1 MKIPSKY
8 IVAISWYLDGVRHDE
23 LFHEMSDDRL
33 RVILKNQDPNIFFN
47 QSTRK
52 LAQNEIER
60 REALSVK
67 SRLKYEREF
76 RQEVIDAMV
85 LSGMT
90 DEVAKKMTSDEK
102 LLMEMAKKY
111 AVI

>member
-1 MKIPSKY
+1 MNKTPAYLAS
-8 IVAISWYLDGVRHDE
+8 VSWVVDGATHIE
-23 LFHEMSDDRL
+23 IFHEMTDARL
-33 RVILKNQDPNIFFN
+33 KVIFKNEDPTRFFPS
-47 QSTRK
+47 STRK
-52 LAQNEIER
+52 LAQDEIER
-60 REALSVK
+60 REALSAK
-67 SRLKYEREF
+67 SKLQYEREF